1 MKIYTSYLCTS
12 KRCKKEFVLLTEDVQ
27 VTAEAGIYISCP
39 YCNSK
44 KIKKLNEYDSLKEC
58 MEDARIYIKVRGKW
72 REIR

>member
-1 MKIYTSYLCTS
+1 MKIYTSYLCTL

-27 VTAEAGIYISCP
+27 VTAEVGIYISCP

-58 MEDARIYIKVRGKW
+58 MEDARIYKKVRGKW